1 MANNN
6 KSVDQTNIFSM
17 FDIHDE
23 YAEQKKREEE
33 ERKKKAEEAQKQLAE
48 ARKSTATH
56 NSSSSKTTKKE
67 EYNLNLETQVFFY
80 TQQSPITDY
89 FSVEEITNGLER
101 KDNDTGEIS
110 YKKIDEAEVKKRLK
124 KSYPVMDAGAMVVF
138 LEKKNILSII
148 LQGKKKGNCR
158 SESIKEEPVSTGSS
172 SPFMKIP
179 FIVLQEFI
187 AVSKKLSDDK
197 GIEVHGDIYFHP
209 IDGNFSLD
217 IPQQLANPVW
227 VVVTEEPEVSAL
239 KAIDNHWVKIMEI
252 HSHHTMQPFPSQ
264 QDNESERGP
273 LLYAIVG
280 NIQKFFPDITVRTFD
295 MTSQKHVVL
304 DAWKI
309 FESPF
314 TISQIKNDLSVVE
327 VVK

>member
-6 KSVDQTNIFSM
+6 NPVDQTNIFSM

-48 ARKSTATH
+48 ARKTTTTNS
-56 NSSSSKTTKKE
+56 SSSSKTAKKE

-101 KDNDTGEIS
+101 KDTDTGEIS
-110 YKKIDEAEVKKRLK
+110 YKKIDESEVKKRLK

-138 LEKKNILSII
+138 VEKKNMLSII
-148 LQGKKKGNCR
+148 LQGKKKGNCL
-158 SESIKEEPVSTGSS
+158 EEPDTTGSS
-172 SPFMKIP
+172 SPFMRIP
-179 FIVLQEFI
+179 FPILQEFI
-187 AVSKKLSDDK
+187 AISKKLSDDL
-197 GIEVHGDIYFHP
+197 GIEVHGDVYFHP
-209 IDGNFSLD
+209 NDGSFSLD
-217 IPQQLANPVW
+217 IPKQLANPVW
-227 VVVTEEPEVSAL
+227 VVVTEQPEISAL
-239 KAIDNHWVKIMEI
+239 KAIENHWVKVMEI

-295 MTSQKHVVL
+295 MTNQKHIVL
-304 DAWKI
+304 NAWKI
-309 FESPF
+309 FENPF
-314 TISQIKNDLSVVE
+314 SMSQIKHDLSVVE

>member
-48 ARKSTATH
+48 ARKSTTT
-56 NSSSSKTTKKE
+56 NSPSSSKTTKKE

-138 LEKKNILSII
+138 LEKKNLLSII
-148 LQGKKKGNCR
+148 LQGKKKGICL
-158 SESIKEEPVSTGSS
+158 EEPDTTGSS
-172 SPFMKIP
+172 SHFMRIP
-179 FIVLQEFI
+179 FFILQEFI
-187 AVSKKLSDDK
+187 AISKKLSDDM
-197 GIEVHGDIYFHP
+197 GSEVHGDIYYHP
-209 IDGNFSLD
+209 NDGTFSLD
-217 IPQQLANPVW
+217 IPKQLANPVW
-227 VVVTEEPEVSAL
+227 VVVNEEPEVSAL
-239 KAIDNHWVKIMEI
+239 KAIKNHWVKVMEI

-280 NIQKFFPDITVRTFD
+280 NIHKFFPDITVRTFD
-295 MTSQKHVVL
+295 MTNEKHIVL

-314 TISQIKNDLSVVE
+314 TVSQIKNDLSVVE